1 MKTILV
7 LLFISIFLFNP
18 EFTEAQNH
26 SVFHNNT
33 VWEFE
38 SSIKYDALCLL
49 NSLTGDPYYVK
60 FYKND
65 YEEFKSKFTPEVKV
79 ALENLKQIKESTGII
94 LSAGLSLYYS
104 ACPDSTLQQ
113 LINTTQDL
121 TILKSNFS
129 QTVYYK
135 DNEWALFESIQKDM
149 RAYFTF
155 LKEAG
160 FEEFWREN
168 ILPKVEK
175 RIYELDENITNN
187 NLNMITEQE
196 KLLGYPLQNNR
207 ITVIVLYYAQ
217 PHGIKITGTKFI
229 TDVAYPIDVVVQNA
243 AHEMLHPPYDLN
255 SNIPLKN
262 ALDKLKNDT
271 FLMDKVLNHNPVYG
285 YNNFEAY
292 LEENCVRA
300 LDQLVSEN
308 LGLSLGPKDR
318 WLKSD
323 EGMHVFANALYS
335 EMKEENY
342 NQKNEIFSDF
352 LIRIIN
358 DGRFE
363 SGTIKKRFD
372 SIEP

>member
-7 LLFISIFLFNP
+7 LLFIPIFIFNP
-18 EFTEAQNH
+18 EFTKAQNH
-26 SVFHNNT
+26 SGFHNNT
-33 VWEFE
+33 VWKFE
-38 SSIKYDALCLL
+38 PSIKYDALCFL

-79 ALENLKQIKESTGII
+79 ALENLRQIKESTGII

-121 TILKSNFS
+121 SVLKSNFS

-155 LKEAG
+155 LKESG
-160 FEEFWREN
+160 FEEFWKEN

-175 RIYELDENITNN
+175 RIYEIEENITDN
-187 NLNMITEQE
+187 NLNIIKEQE
-196 KLLGYPLQNNR
+196 KLLGFPLQDNQ

-229 TDVAYPIDVVVQNA
+229 TDVAYPVNVVVHNA

-255 SNIPLKN
+255 SNTPLKQ
-262 ALDKLKNDT
+262 AFEKLKNDT

-285 YNNFEAY
+285 YNSFEAY

-308 LGLSLGPKDR
+308 LGISEGPKDR
-318 WLKSD
+318 WLKAD
-323 EGMHVFANALYS
+323 EGMHVFANALYC

-342 NQKNEIFSDF
+342 NTINELFSDF

-363 SGTIKKRFD
+363 SGIIKKRFD
-372 SIEP
+372 AN